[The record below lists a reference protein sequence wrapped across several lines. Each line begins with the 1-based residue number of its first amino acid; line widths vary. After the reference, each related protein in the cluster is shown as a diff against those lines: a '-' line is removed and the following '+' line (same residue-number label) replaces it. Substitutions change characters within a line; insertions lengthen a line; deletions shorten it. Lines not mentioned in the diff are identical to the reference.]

1 MSVLST
7 IANFQ
12 ADFVSTCGYPC
23 PKSVIIKENDLT
35 DYQYSKEIKK
45 LKDEG
50 LIKFSRWVE
59 TDEYDYYFIQGWYLT
74 PVGKKTLEYKQ
85 AYARVRSN
93 VKKCFDFEIEEV
105 AE

>member
-23 PKSVIIKENDLT
+23 PKSVIIKENGLT

-59 TDEYDYYFIQGWYLT
+59 KDEYESYFIQGWYLT
-74 PVGKKTLEYKQ
+74 PAGKETLEYNQ

-93 VKKCFDFEIEEV
+93 VKKCFDFEI
-105 AE
+105 